1 MLLNIAG
8 RCVGISSFSF
18 PGAMMGVFDIPSLTR
33 DSGRRGTAPP
43 GERLNRDRHADAPA
57 PLFAGRARRTMATLD
72 RFVSL
77 RQPE

>member
-8 RCVGISSFSF
+8 WCVGIGSVSF

-43 GERLNRDRHADAPA
+43 GERLNRDRHTAAPA
-57 PLFAGRARRTMATLD
+57 RLFAGRARGAMATPD
-72 RFVSL
+72 RFVRL
-77 RQPE
+77 RQPQ